1 MAREGVRLARLS
13 GERWVL
19 AIALVNLGEC
29 YRELGDSG
37 TATVAYEESL
47 AAAREV
53 HNPSLT
59 ALCLANLAEIAV
71 GEDLP
76 LARSLAHESLALAEE
91 ADDRRHTSAAQAALA
106 WVALAEGALEEAV
119 QRFIISLTLTRDL
132 GHAQWVFNILYGF
145 AGVAAARGV
154 VDRAAS
160 LDAAAAGSERRLGHV
175 PTAADA
181 GIHRRYLEELRRAT
195 DPVIWEAEYRV
206 GETMTLDEAIE
217 YALQAGTTV

>member
-1 MAREGVRLARLS
+1 MGRARR
-13 GERWVL
+13 
-19 AIALVNLGEC
+19 
-29 YRELGDSG
+29 
-37 TATVAYEESL
+37 
-47 AAAREV
+47 
-53 HNPSLT
+53 
-59 ALCLANLAEIAV
+59 
-71 GEDLP
+71 
-76 LARSLAHESLALAEE
+76 RS
-91 ADDRRHTSAAQAALA
+91 
-106 WVALAEGALEEAV
+106 VEEAV

-132 GHAQWVFNILYGF
+132 GHAQWVFNILYGL

-181 GIHRRYLEELRRAT
+181 GIHRRYLEELRRVT